1 MATSAYDWSSVPVMS
16 QGPSREEVAAKEQEM
31 NRARA
36 GLANVVAMPVTAA
49 VSPYS
54 LMLPSSDTSLPS
66 MGGLMGGLLPLVA
79 PELGPVRAI
88 TQFATKAP
96 AAVRPFIPS
105 LAGSTAGTVAGT
117 LGEQALLGQ
126 DIFST
131 ETGAKMLGNVLENAA
146 LDTAGNLAFSI
157 GGKAYQVT
165 KDALS
170 KAGVKTGGLM
180 NAFSPEE
187 QARQAAQEWF
197 SKRGATLTKGQLTGD
212 VGTQMLEG
220 ALKYSSGAE
229 AFAKQQANV
238 KKAIEQGAND
248 VLNTLDTSDAFKMAL
263 MQGDPT
269 KVAVGDR
276 FQSAIKAAETAM
288 KDKYRP
294 VYERLEQEG
303 NGMFVNMRPLKDN
316 AKAELDKLAKSKFA
330 GAGSERRR
338 ALEEIL
344 SQDDSVPLS
353 VAHNLRS
360 DLLAGAREA
369 QKEGVPT
376 TALQREYNLQA
387 DGIRRQ
393 MDDVMVTT
401 FGNQEDKDLAR
412 KLGFLGGV
420 DSPAGLREGQK
431 LNYAQTVDQLIAGLG
446 RTKATTSNNALLRD
460 YFNAQKGYGDAM
472 QGFYS
477 GTVASALKSEPSAI
491 GEYLFNLDR
500 PERMRET
507 FGAIVQA
514 QKYLPKE
521 QSKGL
526 SEELM
531 YGYLKKAFDSPEA
544 IAQLGKNI
552 GLSNKKNEFKEAFDF
567 LFNKPEQRK
576 TIEDLARAAQ
586 FGTESFAGSSAL
598 RTKGITTAFGVAETA
613 ALGTLAYL
621 SLPPEITDKL
631 DVTNSAIS
639 AGVLYLTPKMISRS
653 LTSKQNMDT
662 LAMITKA
669 QSNPKFAGA
678 ASAKIAD
685 MLNKSGILTNE
696 YLKTTDEFFHG
707 SQQPTEVP
715 TSAPSGTYDWT
726 SVPVAP
732 QQ

>member
-36 GLANVVAMPVTAA
+36 GLASAVAMPVTAA

-54 LMLPSSDTSLPS
+54 LMLPSPDTSLPT
-66 MGGLMGGLLPLVA
+66 MGGLAGGLLPLIA
-79 PELGPVRAI
+79 PELRPVQAI
-88 TQFATKAP
+88 TQLASKAP
-96 AAVRPFIPS
+96 ATVRPFIPS

-117 LGEQALLGQ
+117 IGEQALLGQ

-131 ETGAKMLGNVLENAA
+131 ETGAKMLANALENAA
-146 LDTAGNLAFSI
+146 FDVGGNLAFSI
-157 GGKAYQVT
+157 GGKAYQIS

-170 KAGVKTGGLM
+170 KAGIQTGGLM
-180 NAFSPEE
+180 GALTPEE
-187 QARQAAQEWF
+187 QARQAAQQWF

-220 ALKYSSGAE
+220 ALKYSSGAQD
-229 AFAKQQANV
+229 FAKQQANV
-238 KKAIEQGAND
+238 KKAIEQGATD

-263 MQGDPT
+263 KQGDPT
-269 KVAVGDR
+269 QMAVGDR
-276 FQSAIKAAETAM
+276 FQTAIKTAETAM

-303 NGMFVNMRPLKDN
+303 NGMFVNMRPLKEN
-316 AKAELDKLAKSKFA
+316 AKAELDKLAKRNFA
-330 GAGSERRR
+330 GAGAERRR
-338 ALEEIL
+338 ALEDIL
-344 SQDDSVPLS
+344 NQADDVPLS
-353 VAHNLRS
+353 TAHDLRS

-387 DGIRRQ
+387 DAIRKQ
-393 MDDVMVTT
+393 MDTVMVTT
-401 FGNQEDKDLAR
+401 FGNAEDKALAE
-412 KLGFLGGV
+412 KLGFTGGV
-420 DSPAGLREGQK
+420 ISPAGLRTGQK
-431 LNYAQTVDQLIAGLG
+431 LNYAKDVDTLISALG
-446 RTKATTSNNALLRD
+446 RTKATTSNNQLLRD

-477 GTVASALKSEPSAI
+477 GTVASALKSEPSAV

-514 QKYLPKE
+514 QKYLPKDV
-521 QSKGL
+521 SKGL

-531 YGYLKKAFDSPEA
+531 YGYLKKAFDSPDA
-544 IAQLGKNI
+544 IAQLGKN
-552 GLSNKKNEFKEAFDF
+552 LENPTFKESFNF
-567 LFNKPEQRK
+567 LFSKPDQRK
-576 TIEDLARAAQ
+576 TIEDLAKAAQ

-653 LTSKQNMDT
+653 LTSKQGMDT

-669 QSNPKFAGA
+669 QDNPKFAGA

-685 MLNKSGILTNE
+685 MLNKSGILDSE

-707 SQQPTEVP
+707 SQKPTENTTP
-715 TSAPSGTYDWT
+715 TTSGTYDWS
-726 SVPVAP
+726 SVPTTSQP
-732 QQ
+732 

>member
-1 MATSAYDWSSVPVMS
+1 MATTAYDWSSVPVMS
-16 QGPSREEVAAKEQEM
+16 QGPSREEVATREQEM

-36 GLANVVAMPVTAA
+36 GLASAVAMPVTAA

-54 LMLPSSDTSLPS
+54 LLLPSPETSLPS
-66 MGGLMGGLLPLVA
+66 AGGLLGGLLPLVA
-79 PELGPVRAI
+79 PELRPVQAI
-88 TQFATKAP
+88 SQLASKAP
-96 AAVRPFIPS
+96 AVVRPFVPS

-117 LGEQALLGQ
+117 LGEQAMLGK

-146 LDTAGNLAFSI
+146 LDVGGNLAFSI
-157 GGKAYQVT
+157 AGKTYQVT

-170 KAGVKTGGLM
+170 KAGVQTGGLM
-180 NAFSPEE
+180 SAFSPEE

-212 VGTQMLEG
+212 VGTQAIEG

-238 KKAIEQGAND
+238 KKAIEQGASD
-248 VLNTLDTSDAFKMAL
+248 VLNTLDTSDAFQLAL
-263 MQGDPT
+263 KQGDPT

-276 FQSAIKAAETAM
+276 FQSAIKLAETAM

-294 VYERLEQEG
+294 VYEQLEKEG
-303 NGMFVNMRPLKDN
+303 NGMFINMRPLKDN
-316 AKAELDKLAKSKFA
+316 AKAELDKLAKRNFA
-330 GAGSERRR
+330 GAGAERRR
-338 ALEEIL
+338 ALEDIVG
-344 SQDDSVPLS
+344 QADDVPLS
-353 VAHNLRS
+353 VAHDLRS

-387 DGIRRQ
+387 DAIRKQ
-393 MDDVMVTT
+393 MDSVMVTT
-401 FGNQEDKDLAR
+401 FGNAEDKALAQ
-412 KLGFLGGV
+412 KLGFTGGII
-420 DSPAGLREGQK
+420 SPAGLRAGEK
-431 LNYAQTVDQLIAGLG
+431 LNYAQDVDTLIAGLG
-446 RTKATTSNNALLRD
+446 RTKATTANNQLLRD
-460 YFNAQKGYGDAM
+460 YFGAQKGYGDAM

-477 GTVASALKSEPSAI
+477 GTVASALKAEPSAV
-491 GEYLFNLDR
+491 GEYLFNFDR

-544 IAQLGKNI
+544 IAQLGKN
-552 GLSNKKNEFKEAFDF
+552 LENPTFKESFNF
-567 LFNKPEQRK
+567 LFSKPDQRK
-576 TIEDLARAAQ
+576 TIEQLAKAAQ

-598 RTKGITTAFGVAETA
+598 RTKGVTA
-613 ALGTLAYL
+613 ALGAIETATLGLGAYMI
-621 SLPPEITDKL
+621 LPQEVRDKL
-631 DVTNSAIS
+631 DVTNSALS
-639 AGVLYLTPKMISRS
+639 AGVLYITPKMISRS
-653 LTSKQNMDT
+653 LTSKQGMDT

-678 ASAKIAD
+678 ASTKIAD
-685 MLNKSGILTNE
+685 MLNKSGIIDSE
-696 YLKTTDEFFHG
+696 YLKASDALFHG
-707 SQQPTEVP
+707 SQQPTEMP
-715 TSAPSGTYDWT
+715 TAAPSGAFDWN
-726 SVPVAP
+726 SVPVVP

>member
-16 QGPSREEVAAKEQEM
+16 QGPSREEVALREQEA

-36 GLANVVAMPVTAA
+36 GLASAVAMPITAA

-54 LMLPSSDTSLPS
+54 LMLPSPDTSLPT
-66 MGGLMGGLLPLVA
+66 MGGLAGGLLPLVA

-96 AAVRPFIPS
+96 TVTRPFIPS
-105 LAGSTAGTVAGT
+105 LAGSTAGTALGT
-117 LGEQALLGQ
+117 IGEQAVTGK

-131 ETGAKMLGNVLENAA
+131 ETGAKMLANVLENAA
-146 LDTAGNLAFSI
+146 FDVGGNLVFSLAGRTYQI
-157 GGKAYQVT
+157 G

-170 KAGVKTGGLM
+170 KAGIQTGGLM
-180 NAFSPEE
+180 SALTPEE

-212 VGTQMLEG
+212 VGTQAIEG

-238 KKAIEQGAND
+238 RKAIEQGAND
-248 VLNTLDTSDAFKMAL
+248 VLSTLNTSDAFRLAL
-263 MQGDPT
+263 SQGDPT
-269 KVAVGDR
+269 KMAVGDR

-303 NGMFVNMRPLKDN
+303 KGMFINMRPLKEN
-316 AKAELDKLAKSKFA
+316 AKAELDKLAERNFA
-330 GAGSERRR
+330 GAGAERRR
-338 ALEEIL
+338 ALEDIVN
-344 SQDDSVPLS
+344 QADDIPLS
-353 VAHNLRS
+353 VAHDLRS

-376 TALQREYNLQA
+376 TVLQREYIKQA
-387 DGIRRQ
+387 DDIRRQ
-393 MDDVMVTT
+393 MDNVMVTT
-401 FGNQEDKDLAR
+401 FGNKEDKDLAR

-420 DSPAGLREGQK
+420 ESPAGLREGQK
-431 LNYAQTVDQLIAGLG
+431 LNYAQNVDQLIAGLG
-446 RTKATTSNNALLRD
+446 RTKATTSNNALLRE

-477 GTVASALKSEPSAI
+477 GTVASALKAEPSAV
-491 GEYLFNLDR
+491 GEYLFNLDK

-531 YGYLKKAFDSPEA
+531 YGYLRKAFDSPDA
-544 IAQLGKNI
+544 IAQLGKN
-552 GLSNKKNEFKEAFDF
+552 LENPTFKESFNF
-567 LFNKPEQRK
+567 LFNKPNQRK
-576 TIEDLARAAQ
+576 AIEDLAKAAQ
-586 FGTESFAGSSAL
+586 FGTETFAGSSAL
-598 RTKGITTAFGVAETA
+598 RTRGISAALGVAETA
-613 ALGTLAYL
+613 AIGGGAYL
-621 SLPPEITDKL
+621 LLPENVKDKL

-639 AGVLYLTPKMISRS
+639 AGILYITPKMIARS
-653 LTSKQNMDT
+653 LTSKQGMDT

-669 QSNPKFAGA
+669 QDNPKFAGA
-678 ASAKIAD
+678 AGAKIAD
-685 MLNKSGILTNE
+685 MLNKSGILDSD
-696 YLKTTDEFFHG
+696 YLRTTDQFFHG
-707 SQQPTEVP
+707 KQQPMETP
-715 TSAPSGTYDWT
+715 TTPTTGTYDWS
-726 SVPVAP
+726 SVPVTSE
-732 QQ
+732 Q